1 MSQSMFF
8 FCSSDSTNCH
18 PNGDLTTLLPFRI
31 LPPWLFPLVLH
42 FLPHL
47 PHPAL
52 LLVPEWAWGTCAS
65 SRTPSLLPPSDV
77 RECSIFWASLHFPK
91 HLPPWATCPP
101 LAQSPG
107 LKWQR
112 IAILLFAHGH
122 ITGEAVTNAKVLLW
136 PTLSHGATKDTWH
149 LLNICMFLKF
159 LPYSKT
165 LGH

>member
-1 MSQSMFF
+1 MEILPL
-8 FCSSDSTNCH
+8 CSLSESCPH
-18 PNGDLTTLLPFRI
+18 GYSLLPFTSFLTSLTQPCSCTRM
-31 LPPWLFPLVLH
+31 LVH
-42 FLPHL
+42 S
-47 PHPAL
+47 
-52 LLVPEWAWGTCAS
+52 WGTCAS
-65 SRTPSLLPPSDV
+65 SRIPGLLLPSDV
-77 RECSIFWASLHFPK
+77 RECSIFWGSLHFPK

-101 LAQSPG
+101 LAQSPR

-136 PTLSHGATKDTWH
+136 PILSHSATKDTGH

-159 LPYSKT
+159 LPCSNT